1 VLITSYG
8 ATENELQAIFIKMH
22 DWERLKLV
30 RRTIEQLEIL
40 GKRGTSFLHY
50 LISLGKLLETEVGK
64 VLGLTFGEKA
74 KGTVKPL

>member
-1 VLITSYG
+1 MLITSYG

-40 GKRGTSFLHY
+40 GKRGTFLHF
-50 LISLGKLLETEVGK
+50 LSSL
-64 VLGLTFGEKA
+64 
-74 KGTVKPL
+74 